1 MYHLNGLYD
10 EMNEI
15 DESLQTS
22 NYFFYF
28 DETNKLKK
36 KTIQLNESI
45 LPNILCNMIS
55 LSFRAANVAEML

>member
-1 MYHLNGLYD
+1 
-10 EMNEI
+10 MNEI